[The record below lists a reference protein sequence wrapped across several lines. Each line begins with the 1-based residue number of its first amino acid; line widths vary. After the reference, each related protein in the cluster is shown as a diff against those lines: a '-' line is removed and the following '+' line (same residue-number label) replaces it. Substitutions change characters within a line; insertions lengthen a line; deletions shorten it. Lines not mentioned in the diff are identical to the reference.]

1 MQTESKTRAHSVLQP
16 RFPNRNNPQISWG
29 QLYGS
34 SRGLAVTAAKQAYDG
49 LLLLVTGD
57 MQTAIQLQQE
67 LHFFGDAGH
76 RDNSILVFPDWE
88 TLPYDVFSPH
98 EDITSERLQTLYR
111 LPTLTHGVL
120 IVPVTTLM
128 LRLPPRTFLEQ
139 HSLILDTGQH
149 LDREVMRRRLD
160 EAGYSHVSQV
170 MAHGEFAVRGS
181 LIDLY
186 PMGSHL
192 PIRID
197 LFDEEIESIR
207 LFDPEKQTS
216 LDKIQQ
222 VRLLPAREFPTD
234 EDAIKRFRKHYRR
247 VFEGDPNASQIY
259 RDVSDKSYPSGI
271 EYYLPLFFDN
281 TQTLFDYLP
290 DNTLCIQTEDILAAT
305 ETFDQEVAERYE
317 QRRHDPERPILSPDQ
332 LYLSSDQI
340 KSHFKSRLSICLQRH
355 KLADP
360 SPQTGINY
368 ATSAPPNLLIQPRAK
383 SPADALHHYIDAY
396 SGQILFCAESAGRR
410 EHLLDMLHG
419 FGLHPTLVGSWQE
432 YLSTNSDI
440 AITIAPIE
448 QGLRLQD
455 PEITIITE
463 AQLLGERAQ
472 QKRRRKEPTRDADAI
487 IRNLTDLHEDAPVV
501 HEEHGVGRYKGLQK
515 LQVGGVVADFLKLEY
530 TGGDKIYVP
539 VSSLHLIRR

>member
-1 MQTESKTRAHSVLQP
+1 MQKELNTRALGVLQP
-16 RFPNRNNPQISWG
+16 HLPTRDNPQISWG

-57 MQTAIQLQQE
+57 MQTAIQLQHE
-67 LHFFGDAGH
+67 LRFFGDTGH

-111 LPTLTHGVL
+111 LPTLTRGVL

-139 HSLILDTGQH
+139 HSLILDTEQH
-149 LDREVMRRRLD
+149 LDRELMRLRLD

-186 PMGSHL
+186 PMGSRL

-197 LFDEEIESIR
+197 LFDDEIESIR

-216 LDKIQQ
+216 LDKIRH
-222 VRLLPAREFPTD
+222 VRLLPAREFPTN

-247 VFEGDPNASQIY
+247 MFEGDPNASQIY
-259 RDVSDKSYPSGI
+259 RDVSDKSFPAGI
-271 EYYLPLFFDN
+271 EYYLPLFFDH

-290 DNTLCIQTEDILAAT
+290 DKTLCIQTEDILAAT
-305 ETFDQEVAERYE
+305 ATFDHEVAERYE
-317 QRRHDPERPILSPDQ
+317 QRRHYPQRPILPPDQ

-340 KSHFKSRLSICLQRH
+340 KTRLETRHSVCLQQH

-360 SPQTGINY
+360 TPRACINY
-368 ATSAPPNLLIQPRAK
+368 ATAAPPKALIQPRAK
-383 SPADALHHYIDAY
+383 SPADASPPLHWRKFQSNSVLCRIRGTSRAFARHAPWLRVT
-396 SGQILFCAESAGRR
+396 SHAGRK
-410 EHLLDMLHG
+410 LAG
-419 FGLHPTLVGSWQE
+419 IPV
-432 YLSTNSDI
+432 
-440 AITIAPIE
+440 
-448 QGLRLQD
+448 
-455 PEITIITE
+455 
-463 AQLLGERAQ
+463 
-472 QKRRRKEPTRDADAI
+472 
-487 IRNLTDLHEDAPVV
+487 IRYGYCHYHYSN
-501 HEEHGVGRYKGLQK
+501 
-515 LQVGGVVADFLKLEY
+515 
-530 TGGDKIYVP
+530 
-539 VSSLHLIRR
+539 